1 MIKTKFLSFSFL
13 SLIAIVLLFGCYSSR
28 SSYNY
33 DYTYLYDESQKLIKP
48 DFKLFHFSED
58 SSLLY
63 YQLNTVDVLYGKQD
77 QSDSLLKAQIWVKY
91 ILFSD
96 MEKKIIIDSATYKLT
111 NYGSN
116 ELDKILQAK
125 LKFKAPMGGKY
136 ILEIRFRDE
145 NKDLNV
151 IYNEVV
157 DKRNNY
163 NDQFFLLSSGEKV
176 LITPIVNQN
185 QVVTIKKSAVVKQDT
200 FEVQLSDYKQGIT
213 PPPFAEKELII
224 EPFKLDS
231 FYVDVF
237 HNNELQLT
245 KFKHTNR
252 IIPVHVTTEDCF
264 YYYNFY
270 PQYPL
275 IAEVNQMQEPIR
287 YISTSNEYKKV
298 INAVNTKK
306 AIDAFWLKLGKE
318 EIRTRKMIAEY
329 YSRVELSNTYF
340 TSYREGWKT
349 DRGIIYIVYGKPTTI
364 YKTATNERWVYGEE
378 NNILSVQFEFI
389 KIDDLR
395 SNNTYELIRN
405 SDYKNNWY
413 RAVDMWRQAKI
424 Y

>member
-1 MIKTKFLSFSFL
+1 MTKTRFLSFSFL
-13 SLIAIVLLFGCYSSR
+13 SLIVVALLLGCYSSK

-48 DFKLFHFSED
+48 NFKLFHFNKD

-63 YQLNTVDVLYGKQD
+63 YQLSTTDVLYGKQANA
-77 QSDSLLKAQIWVKY
+77 DSLLKAQIWVKY
-91 ILFSD
+91 KLFED
-96 MEKKIIIDSATYKLT
+96 LEKKNIIDSATYKLT
-111 NYGSN
+111 NFGSN
-116 ELDKILQAK
+116 ESDKILQAK
-125 LKFKAPMGGKY
+125 FKFKAPLGGKY
-136 ILEIRFRDE
+136 VLEIRFRDE

-151 IYNEVV
+151 VYNEIV

-163 NDQFFLLSSGEKV
+163 NDQFFLLSLGEKV
-176 LITPIVNQN
+176 LVTPIVNQTKA
-185 QVVTIKKSAVVKQDT
+185 VTIKKSTFLLQDT

-213 PPPFAEKELII
+213 PPPFAENELII

-231 FYVDVF
+231 FYTVVF
-237 HNNELQLT
+237 QNNEIQLT

-252 IIPVHVTTEDCF
+252 IIPVQTKIEDCF

-270 PQYPL
+270 PQYPF
-275 IAEVNQMQEPIR
+275 IAEVAQMQEPIR
-287 YISTSNEYKKV
+287 YISTSSEYKKV

-318 EIRTRKMIAEY
+318 ELRTKKMIAEY
-329 YSRVELSNTYF
+329 YSRVEVSNNHF
-340 TSYREGWKT
+340 TSFREGWKT

-364 YKTATNERWVYGEE
+364 YKTATNERWIYGEE

-389 KIDDLR
+389 KTEDLR
-395 SNNTYELIRN
+395 SNNTYELVRN